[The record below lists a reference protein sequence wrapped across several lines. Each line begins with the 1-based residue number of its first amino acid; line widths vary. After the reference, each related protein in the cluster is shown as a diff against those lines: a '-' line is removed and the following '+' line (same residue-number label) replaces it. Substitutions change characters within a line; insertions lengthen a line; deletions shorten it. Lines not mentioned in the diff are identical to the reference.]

1 MKALVFRE
9 ELEFIR
15 DYPDP
20 TPVEGEALIKV
31 LMAGICSTDIEV
43 TKGYMDFRGILG
55 HEFVGRVKDVV
66 GKGRDLI
73 GQRIVGEINCGCG
86 DCQYCEMAMSRH
98 CTSRT
103 VLGISLRDG
112 CFAEYITLPVENMHP
127 IPEALSDEEAT
138 FSEPAAAA
146 FEILEQVQICPDD
159 RVLVVGDGKLG
170 LIISQVIKSK
180 TAHVTQAGKHP
191 KKLQIASQR
200 GVKTLLVTNLGDE
213 FYDVV
218 IEATGSESG
227 LKTSLHHTRPR
238 GIIVLKSTLASRP
251 EVDTAAVVVNELT
264 IVGSRCGPFAPALHA
279 LEHLVDV
286 RPLISA
292 TYPFDRALEAF
303 AYAEKKETLKV
314 LLDMR
319 EKKGKP

>member
-9 ELEFIR
+9 KLEFVH
-15 DYPDP
+15 DHPDP

-55 HEFVGRVKDVV
+55 HEFVGRVEDVM

-112 CFAEYITLPVENMHP
+112 CFAEYITLPAENLHP
-127 IPEALSDEEAT
+127 VPEALSDEEAT
-138 FSEPAAAA
+138 FCEPTAAA
-146 FEILEQVQICPDD
+146 FEILEQVQIRPDD
-159 RVLVVGDGKLG
+159 HVLVVGDGKLG
-170 LIISQVIKSK
+170 LIISQVLKSK
-180 TAHVTQAGKHP
+180 SAHLTQAGRHP
-191 KKLQIASQR
+191 EKLQIASQR
-200 GVKTLLVTNLGDE
+200 GVKTLLASELGDE
-213 FYDVV
+213 NYEVV
-218 IEATGSESG
+218 IEATGSEGG
-227 LKTSLHHTRPR
+227 LKTCLHHTWPR
-238 GIIVLKSTLASRP
+238 GTIVLKSTLASRL
-251 EVDTAAVVVNELT
+251 EIDTAAVVVNELT
-264 IVGSRCGPFAPALHA
+264 IVGSRCGPFDPALHA

-286 RPLISA
+286 KPLISA

-303 AYAEKKETLKV
+303 ARAERSDTLKV

-319 EKKGKP
+319 K